1 MGRQI
6 QMCSIGQILCR
17 IKICSQHLD
26 GEVNARLLIFVNL
39 SILELGLALFLE
51 GDDDESNED
60 VDEEEGEDDEEDD
73 VEDGHLCPEKRSGSD
88 VLKRGTHRVLQHPD
102 IGQQS

>member
-1 MGRQI
+1 MFNVQ
-6 QMCSIGQILCR
+6 C
-17 IKICSQHLD
+17 H
-26 GEVNARLLIFVNL
+26 VNMMYLVFVDL
-39 SILELGLALFLE
+39 TVLKLGLTLLLE
-51 GDDDESNED
+51 RDDDQGHKD
-60 VDEEEGEDDEEDD
+60 IYEEEREDNEEDD

>member
-1 MGRQI
+1 MFSNG
-6 QMCSIGQILCR
+6 SN
-17 IKICSQHLD
+17 LD
-26 GEVNARLLIFVNL
+26 GEVYAGLLVLVNL
-39 SILELGLALFLE
+39 SVLQLGLALLLE
-51 GDDDESNED
+51 GDDDQGHKD
-60 VDEEEGEDDEEDD
+60 VDKEEGEDNEEDD